1 MRLITPQTIF
11 TYTKVKKII
20 PNFLVRSV
28 MYSFIYRIYVC
39 VWLKYQLIFIII
51 KLKKNQLS
59 THFYCISVCLCF
71 YIKRQNWKHQVSNCI
86 KMYSAHFCMIFFFS
100 WQSCQILLLL
110 GTLAYFQSAMSPVKR
125 GMWLSRFLILVLF
138 IDLSLSFTA
147 GSLMGVC
154 TWVISL

>member
-51 KLKKNQLS
+51 KLKKINCPHIFIVFQ
-59 THFYCISVCLCF
+59 YVCVFILKDRIEN
-71 YIKRQNWKHQVSNCI
+71 IK
-86 KMYSAHFCMIFFFS
+86 
-100 WQSCQILLLL
+100 
-110 GTLAYFQSAMSPVKR
+110 
-125 GMWLSRFLILVLF
+125 FLIV
-138 IDLSLSFTA
+138 
-147 GSLMGVC
+147 
-154 TWVISL
+154 

>member
-86 KMYSAHFCMIFFFS
+86 KMYSAHFCMIFFLLAILPNSPAARNTGLFS
-100 WQSCQILLLL
+100 ECHVTCEEGHVAFSLPNPRSFYWS
-110 GTLAYFQSAMSPVKR
+110 
-125 GMWLSRFLILVLF
+125 
-138 IDLSLSFTA
+138 LSLFHCWQPD
-147 GSLMGVC
+147 GSLHVGY
-154 TWVISL
+154 